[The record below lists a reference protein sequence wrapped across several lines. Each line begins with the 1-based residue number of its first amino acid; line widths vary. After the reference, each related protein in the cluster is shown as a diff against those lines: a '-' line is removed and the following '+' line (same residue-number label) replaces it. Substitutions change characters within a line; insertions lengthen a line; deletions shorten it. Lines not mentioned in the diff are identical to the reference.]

1 MNFKALFG
9 NIKSKFK
16 KQTSPISPGYYGVDI
31 WGAVNKEVQE
41 YLEEGMTVYGE
52 IVGYLPN
59 CNTYIQKGYDYGC
72 EEGKYKFYIYRI
84 TTTTPNGSVVEW
96 DMNSI
101 QQWAKQKGLLA
112 VPLYYYGAASQLFKD
127 LNNSPNN
134 EEELSEWQNQFLQKM
149 KDTYLEG
156 NDTLCVNKVP
166 DEGIVLRKE
175 GIVLDSK
182 KLKSFKFF
190 EFEGKQLD
198 SGEVDIET
206 QESEATND

>member
-1 MNFKALFG
+1 MAQRLSRR
-9 NIKSKFK
+9 IMKFDYCELLRIGLQ
-16 KQTSPISPGYYGVDI
+16 KQP
-31 WGAVNKEVQE
+31 
-41 YLEEGMTVYGE
+41 
-52 IVGYLPN
+52 
-59 CNTYIQKGYDYGC
+59 C
-72 EEGKYKFYIYRI
+72 KYKFYIYRI

-112 VPLYYYGAASQLFKD
+112 VPLYYYGPASQLFKD

-156 NDTLCVNKVP
+156 NDKLCKTAVP

-198 SGEVDIET
+198 TGEVDIET
-206 QESEATND
+206 QESETTND